1 MQIIDS
7 GVTDNLESAKTGVC
21 QGVRFL
27 VEQQRVKIL
36 KFGITSQPKKQL
48 QQFEL
53 DGSRYNQMF
62 VIFRTT
68 VSADMDILKEYVL
81 TTYPQFCFEEIKNE
95 PERPKGQPSYL
106 YCVTHVP
113 GKL

>member
-7 GVTDNLESAKTGVC
+7 GVTDNLENAKTGVR

-62 VIFRTT
+62 LIYRTT
-68 VSADMDILKEYVL
+68 VSADMDLLKEYVL

-95 PERPKGQPSYL
+95 PERSTDQPSYL
-106 YCVTHVP
+106 YCVTHAP